1 MTGTL
6 MTGTLQK
13 KSSWGIIVGLV
24 ALFIAGIASSAIARS
39 GNGPIWVGNTYAHID
54 GSVYWYPRGTA
65 HGGMRVYG
73 YLYDDE
79 ADSNSVKVNGKVA
92 GYGYTTLWTNS
103 GGNGSRVY
111 GDREV
116 YDPQATYVST
126 GYVQTCRYNSWGTD
140 QCTSEYMSR

>member
-1 MTGTL
+1 MGVGKGSVL
-6 MTGTLQK
+6 NK
-13 KSSWGIIVGLV
+13 KRAVGV
-24 ALFIAGIASSAIARS
+24 VAVMAALFVGGVASAAYARV

-54 GSVYWYPRGTA
+54 GSVYWYPQGVN
-65 HGGMRVYG
+65 HGGMGVSG

-103 GGNGSRVY
+103 NGNGSRVY
-111 GDREV
+111 GSKVV
-116 YDPQATYVST
+116 YDPQATIVSN

-140 QCTSEYMSR
+140 KCTSEYMTR